1 MTLKMNNLIRCFVA
15 ATKYG
20 ANYIGVKVKHED
32 SAGAEVIINPSV
44 NFKDKL
50 EYYKNAYNEDL
61 VLKKCNKIRIIGF
74 TYGDSFES
82 IQDDL
87 T

>member
-1 MTLKMNNLIRCFVA
+1 MNLQMNNLIKCFIGA
-15 ATKYG
+15 IENG

-32 SAGAEVIINPSV
+32 SEGAEIIINPSE

-61 VLKKCNKIRIIGF
+61 VLKNCNKIRIIGF

-87 T
+87 M